1 MVIFG
6 GSAALALQHQH
17 QDNLRLSGHI
27 RPAFTHI
34 DSRSNSLEWTS
45 QSLFQLRARLNAD
58 YNISTSLLFRARLV
72 GKVSSD
78 TNAFEFWYHPYAP
91 SRSGLTNG
99 KATFDM
105 FLIQWDVNDN
115 LTLQAGRM
123 QHAFQLRG
131 LIPKSFDRY
140 HSQNLASTW
149 SNGIWARWSAL
160 NNWDVHF
167 IAQYNHPKGSGSAF
181 SSPLNFENPSS
192 RFSYFAA
199 LESTDNAGF
208 WRQRGFGAT
217 LVPGSITRKG
227 SDSDYFLFSGRA
239 GILLPADFQWTDITL
254 HAELS
259 YAPNVPD
266 NAQFNLHNDTPANGG
281 ALGWQASLNFEK
293 LFDRQALSVLYGYAQ
308 PGMLLAPSF
317 RNNTDTW
324 EVRYQFRFTDKISTE
339 MRYRIRNQQFLPD
352 GAAGTR
358 LDRDLYIRLTIR
370 M

>member
-1 MVIFG
+1 M
-6 GSAALALQHQH
+6 QQQD
-17 QDNLRLSGHI
+17 QDNLRFSGHI

-34 DSRSNSLEWTS
+34 DSRSNSLDWTS

-58 YNISTSLLFRARLV
+58 YRISPSLQFRARLV

-78 TNAFEFWYHPYAP
+78 TNSFEFWYHPYAP

-105 FLIQWDVNDN
+105 FLLQWDVNN
-115 LTLQAGRM
+115 RLSIQAGRM

-149 SNGIWARWSAL
+149 SNGIWARWSAFDS
-160 NNWDVHF
+160 WDVHF
-167 IAQYNHPKGSGSAF
+167 IAQYNHLKGSGSAF
-181 SSPLNFENPSS
+181 SSPLNFENPAS
-192 RFSYFAA
+192 RISYFAA
-199 LESTDNAGF
+199 FESTDNTGF
-208 WRQRGFGAT
+208 WRQRGFGVSM
-217 LVPGSITRKG
+217 VPGSITRNG
-227 SDSDYFLFSGRA
+227 EDRDYYLFSGRA

-259 YAPNVPD
+259 YAPIVPD
-266 NAQFNLHNDTPANGG
+266 NAQFNLMEDTPANSG

-293 LFDRQALSVLYGYAQ
+293 LFERQALSVLYGYAQ

-324 EVRYQFRFTDKISTE
+324 EVRYQFRFTSKVSTE
-339 MRYRIRNQQFLPD
+339 VRYRIRNQEFVPD
-352 GAAGTR
+352 GAASAR
-358 LDRDLYIRLTIR
+358 LDRDLYVRLTIR
-370 M
+370 I